1 MQYAIVESRIE
12 QKNTMEVCE
21 HVHYSHSLLQRLY
34 YATHKHN
41 SITVVR
47 VSYTGRN
54 ACNGCMHVSL
64 YPLGF
69 CRCLFKDN
77 EYQIQL

>member
-1 MQYAIVESRIE
+1 MLSLSQELNK
-12 QKNTMEVCE
+12 KNTMEVRE